1 MELAQLRERWNE
13 VLDHLER
20 TDRVAWIAF
29 FDARLADLEGGIL
42 TLDFSDARK
51 FGGAHEYSPIRE
63 KHLTLLRE
71 AILTVTG
78 ESITVREQ

>member
-1 MELAQLRERWNE
+1 MDLAHLRDRWNE

-29 FDARLADLEGGIL
+29 FDARLATLEEGTL

-51 FGGAHEYSPIRE
+51 FGNAHEYSPIRD
-63 KHLTLLRE
+63 KHLALLRD
-71 AILTVTG
+71 AIEKVTG
-78 ESITVREQ
+78 EKITVREQ